1 MSQYNIKVEII
12 RICCDLMLQSVMFHV
27 SLQSLFAQIC
37 CKICKIS
44 ETLVFKVTQNHLKLI
59 HDKLIFCTC
68 YVDNNHVWRQPN
80 QMFHTGYSAQAASL
94 SATLG
99 QPAVSI
105 LHGGAP
111 VLSAQ
116 VLSELSTLNS
126 SSS

>member
-1 MSQYNIKVEII
+1 MGQYNIKVEII

-27 SLQSLFAQIC
+27 SLQSLFAQIF
-37 CKICKIS
+37 CKMSKNS
-44 ETLVFKVTQNHLKLI
+44 ETSVDIQSDTKPTQV
-59 HDKLIFCTC
+59 HDKFIFWTY

-94 SATLG
+94 RATLG